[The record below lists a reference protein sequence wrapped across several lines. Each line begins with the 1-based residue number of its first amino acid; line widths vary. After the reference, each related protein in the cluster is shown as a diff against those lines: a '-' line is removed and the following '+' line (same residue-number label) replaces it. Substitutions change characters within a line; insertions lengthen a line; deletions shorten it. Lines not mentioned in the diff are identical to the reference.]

1 MRFGVV
7 VFPGS
12 NCDDDCY
19 YVVRD
24 VVGEEVDFIW
34 HKERRV
40 ENNLTPFTSLCQIG
54 QVLKIP
60 IAHID
65 GRYYADDEIMRGLKE
80 NNQIIFR
87 YCSEDGELSQ
97 ESNPNGSKDFIAGI
111 SNRSGNVL
119 GLMPHP
125 ERASESILSSEDGR
139 VVFESVVST
148 VKRSPRRS
156 LRNDC
161 PPSEEIC

>member
-1 MRFGVV
+1 MKNRSLRFICK
-7 VFPGS
+7 FT
-12 NCDDDCY
+12 N
-19 YVVRD
+19 
-24 VVGEEVDFIW
+24 I
-34 HKERRV
+34 RV

-54 QVLKIP
+54 QVLRIP